1 MSNNICRC
9 GTALRIRS
17 AVLRA
22 AELMQH
28 PNSAKS
34 AGGEL

>member
-9 GTALRIRS
+9 GTALRIRR

-22 AELMQH
+22 AELTRH
-28 PNSAKS
+28 PSSAKS
-34 AGGEL
+34 VGGEL